1 MKFTDCFWELA
12 NLGERTCEICY
23 EDKDVFD
30 IDYFLEVSSGYDYVV
45 AKVPMNKP
53 LFNIG
58 LCDLGFSM
66 IETQINISK
75 KYEDFNFED
84 RLARYMLKHVDQTI
98 VKCKKDVEDIL
109 DRISPDMFSTDRIY
123 LDPFFDRDFSRKRY
137 SNWIRTE
144 FSNQTAII
152 TKTIYDG
159 KEVGFGMYRDCDGVH
174 IGLLGGVFESEQSE
188 GLGLLTGCVGF
199 LVGKKYNRPFKQL
212 KTSISSNNVP
222 MVEIYNYLN
231 FKVDNMVYVFVK
243 HNNSHN
249 TI

>member
-1 MKFTDCFWELA
+1 MRFTDCFWELA
-12 NLGERTCEICY
+12 NLGKRTCEICF
-23 EDKDVFD
+23 EDRDIFDKD
-30 IDYFLEVSSGYDYVV
+30 YLLEVSSGYDYVV
-45 AKVPMNKP
+45 VKVPMNKP

-75 KYEDFNFED
+75 KYEDFDFED
-84 RLARYMLKHVDQTI
+84 RLVKYMIKHVDQTI
-98 VKCKKDVEDIL
+98 VDSKKDVEDIL
-109 DRISPDMFSTDRIY
+109 DRISPNMFSTDRVY
-123 LDPFFDRDFSRKRY
+123 LDPLFDRDSSRKRY

-144 FSNQTAII
+144 FLNQTAII
-152 TKTIYDG
+152 TKNIYDG
-159 KEVGFGMYRDCDGVH
+159 KEVGFGMHRDYNGVH
-174 IGLLGGVFESEQSE
+174 MGLLGGVYESEQSE

-199 LVGKKYNRPFKQL
+199 LVGKKYYRPFKQL

-243 HNNSHN
+243 HNIPYN
-249 TI
+249 I